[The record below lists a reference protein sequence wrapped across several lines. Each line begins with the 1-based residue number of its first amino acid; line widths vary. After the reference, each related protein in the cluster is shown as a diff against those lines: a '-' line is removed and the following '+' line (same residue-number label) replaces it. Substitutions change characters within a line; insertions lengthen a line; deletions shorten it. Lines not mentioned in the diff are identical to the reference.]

1 MVLVRKIH
9 KWASVLIGIQLLL
22 WLSSG
27 IFFNMMD
34 SKKAHGNLY
43 RGHVN
48 QKMNIKADRLVDPAQ
63 VLKKAEEA
71 TSLKLV
77 TLLTQPY
84 YLLNYRNSLYANFKQ
99 EQSLVHAY
107 SGEYVLIDDV
117 MANQLAHLSYT
128 GSAQIKSTQL
138 LQPPLEDI
146 GKEKNAAWQINFADE
161 ENTSV
166 YIQASSGRLIGHVDD
181 HKRFADFFFM
191 LHFMDYG
198 NEGSFN
204 TIQMTLFAFVTLWLS
219 LTGLIWTIDLGLKGQ
234 YKVKR
239 KTKRSKRLSAVKP
252 SV

>member
-34 SKKAHGNLY
+34 SNKAHGNLY
-43 RGHVN
+43 RGQVS
-48 QKMNIKADRLVDPAQ
+48 QKNSIEANKLMHPAQ
-63 VLKKAEEA
+63 ILKKAEGA
-71 TSLKLV
+71 TSLKLI

-84 YLLNYRNSLYANFKQ
+84 YLLSYRNSLYANFKQ
-99 EQSLVHAY
+99 QQNLVHAY
-107 SGEYVLIDDV
+107 SGKIVEIDNV
-117 MANQLAHLSYT
+117 MAGELAHLSYT
-128 GSAQIKSTQL
+128 GAASIRSIQL
-138 LQPPLEDI
+138 LQPPLKDI
-146 GKEKNAAWQINFADE
+146 SKEKNAAWRINFADE
-161 ENTSV
+161 VNTSV

-204 TIQMTLFAFVTLWLS
+204 TIQMILFAFVTLWLA
-219 LTGLIWTIDLGLKGQ
+219 LTGLIWTINLGFRGQ
-234 YKVKR
+234 YKIKW
-239 KTKRSKRLSAVKP
+239 RSKKKAVKAFEAP
-252 SV
+252 